1 MVGGVQTDPAHPLLR
16 EEMSKIKYDYEVRVE
31 EAKKEV
37 AGLKGE
43 ISKIK
48 SDYETKVDDLLAL
61 RKREVNHLQEK
72 LSGKVK
78 NVLDHKAMGREV
90 SREKEELRVK
100 EDEIEARIRSLAT
113 DIESAQHE
121 NGVLWIRITKK
132 KRLIREAHQQVES
145 MKVTMDCQQCEVED
159 LNSRLESES
168 SRSYEIQKHCKEWE
182 AERVTMVA
190 KLEDHQQI
198 KDK

>member
-1 MVGGVQTDPAHPLLR
+1 
-16 EEMSKIKYDYEVRVE
+16 MSKIKYDYEVRVE

-78 NVLDHKAMGREV
+78 NVLDHKAIAVVFHESVRKNAMG
-90 SREKEELRVK
+90 
-100 EDEIEARIRSLAT
+100 
-113 DIESAQHE
+113 
-121 NGVLWIRITKK
+121 
-132 KRLIREAHQQVES
+132 
-145 MKVTMDCQQCEVED
+145 
-159 LNSRLESES
+159 
-168 SRSYEIQKHCKEWE
+168 QK
-182 AERVTMVA
+182 
-190 KLEDHQQI
+190 
-198 KDK
+198 